1 MKTIHFTSDHPA
13 YKPLK
18 EVADAVLNGGVMIYP
33 TDTIYGLGCD
43 IFSKQAIARISQMK
57 KRDPNKPFSFVCEDI
72 GQISEFAFLSNWGY
86 RLLKR
91 TLPGPYTY
99 ILEARHSNIPKK
111 MLGNRNSVGVRI
123 PDHPICDKLIKLIG
137 RPIVTTSVNLADDE
151 PLTDL
156 SRLPESFTNQIDIAI
171 DIGPISSDPS
181 TVIDLTGKEPV
192 VVRQGKGDIPW

>member
-1 MKTIHFTSDHPA
+1 MKTINLSLDHLS
-13 YKPLK
+13 YKPIK
-18 EVADAVLNGGVMIYP
+18 EVADSVLKGGVMIYP

-43 IFSKQAIARISQMK
+43 IFSKQATARISKIK
-57 KRDPNKPFSFVCEDI
+57 KRSVNKPFSFVCENI

-99 ILEARHSNIPKK
+99 ILEARHANMPKK

-123 PDHPICDKLIKLIG
+123 PDHPICHQLIKLIG
-137 RPIVTTSVNLADDE
+137 RPIVTTSVNLADDQ

-156 SRLPESFTNQIDIAI
+156 SMLSKSFTQQVDIAI
-171 DIGPISSDPS
+171 DIGPILSDPS
-181 TVIDLTGKEPV
+181 TVIDLTGKEPKV
-192 VVRQGKGDIPW
+192 IRKGKGDIPW